1 MINLFDELNSE
12 QEEAVKST
20 EGYVRVVAG
29 AGSGKTRVIAHR
41 FAYMVNEL
49 GILPGSILCITFTN
63 KAARE
68 MRNRI
73 ESLIG
78 EGRVGDFVCTYHSFC
93 LKFLREEIYRMNLAN
108 NFSIMDE
115 SDQLD
120 VLKEIYP

>member
-49 GILPGSILCITFTN
+49 GILPGSILCITFTKHN
-63 KAARE
+63 LFDYILLKLNNLYLLNNIVAR
-68 MRNRI
+68 I
-73 ESLIG
+73 IA
-78 EGRVGDFVCTYHSFC
+78 C
-93 LKFLREEIYRMNLAN
+93 I
-108 NFSIMDE
+108 
-115 SDQLD
+115 
-120 VLKEIYP
+120 